1 MKWVRLSA
9 KLITTLWAG
18 FWILFAI
25 GSVINQFTTYG
36 SDPGTDKIK
45 GVIAGAILLTIF
57 LGSLYL
63 AWRRPLAA
71 GIWLVLIGF
80 VAVGVSLRYSY
91 RSNSTMFILALPPLI
106 SGVLFLL
113 SAARRQRV

>member
-1 MKWVRLSA
+1 
-9 KLITTLWAG
+9 
-18 FWILFAI
+18 
-25 GSVINQFTTYG
+25 
-36 SDPGTDKIK
+36 
-45 GVIAGAILLTIF
+45 
-57 LGSLYL
+57 
-63 AWRRPLAA
+63 LAA